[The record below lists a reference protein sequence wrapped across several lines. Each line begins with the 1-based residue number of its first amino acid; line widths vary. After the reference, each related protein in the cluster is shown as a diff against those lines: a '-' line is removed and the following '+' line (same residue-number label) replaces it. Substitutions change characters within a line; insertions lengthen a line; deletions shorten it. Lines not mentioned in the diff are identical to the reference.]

1 MIENGAGL
9 FAELVFLATVA
20 LIWIMLVYQFV
31 LTMAGYLYS
40 RDAARERRRLD
51 ASRPDLP
58 GVSLLIPAH
67 DEELVIER
75 TVETILAS
83 DYPQDQLEL
92 IVLDDASTDGTAAI
106 LDRLA
111 ERQPRLRVVHVP
123 AREGGKGK
131 AAVLNRG
138 LKLARH
144 ALIGVYDADNQ
155 PEPAA
160 LRYLAAQFDLE
171 PGLGAALGKFRTLN
185 RRKNL
190 LTRFIN
196 IEGLS
201 FQWIVQ
207 AGRWKLL
214 KIATLP
220 GTNFIV
226 RKDVLDEVGGW
237 DEEALTEDAELS
249 LRILEAGH
257 RIKFVP
263 YSTTWEQEPEDLRT
277 WFKQRTRWARG
288 SFYLMRKFL
297 LSVGKAKNKA
307 LAFEVF
313 YFLALYYVFLA
324 AIVVSALLFALSAT
338 GLVSIPVPGPYLE
351 VWLAAYCL
359 FAAEI
364 MLMIS
369 REPHEDSPA
378 NMFYCMAMYFT
389 YCQLWPLVVA
399 NAFYLEYI
407 KKERRDWV
415 KTRRYTQP

>member
-1 MIENGAGL
+1 VIDFGTDL
-9 FAELVFLATVA
+9 LVDLVFLSSVA
-20 LIWIMLVYQFV
+20 LIWTMLVYQFV
-31 LTMAGYLYS
+31 LTLAGYLYS
-40 RDAARERRRLD
+40 RSAAQEKRRLD
-51 ASRPDLP
+51 AARPQLP
-58 GVSLLIPAH
+58 GVSVLIPAH
-67 DEELVIER
+67 NEELVIER
-75 TVETILAS
+75 TIETILAS
-83 DYPQDQLEL
+83 EYPPDQLDL
-92 IVLDDASTDGTAAI
+92 IVLDDASTDATPAI

-111 ERQPRLRVVHVP
+111 QRHPGLRVVHVP
-123 AREGGKGK
+123 AGEGGKGK
-131 AAVLNRG
+131 AAALNRG
-138 LKLARH
+138 LTLARH

-160 LRYLAAQFDLE
+160 LRYLAAQFEIE
-171 PGLGAALGKFRTLN
+171 PHLGAALGKFRTLN
-185 RRKNL
+185 RKKNL

-226 RKDVLDEVGGW
+226 SKAVLDEVGGW

-288 SFYLMRKFL
+288 TFYLMRKFF
-297 LSVGKAKNKA
+297 SGVGKAKNKS

-313 YFLALYYVFLA
+313 YFMALYYVFLA

-338 GLVSIPVPGPYLE
+338 GLLSIPVPGPFLE
-351 VWLAAYCL
+351 VWLVAYCL

-364 MLMIS
+364 MLMLS
-369 REPHEDSPA
+369 RERHEDSPG
-378 NMFYCMAMYFT
+378 NIFGCMAMYFT

-399 NAFYLEYI
+399 NAFYLEYL
-407 KKERRDWV
+407 KKERRAWV
-415 KTRRYTQP
+415 KTRRYAQT